1 MPTPSPVMPS
11 ASLPVR
17 FKLFDDLQRVVYCPM
32 RSLSADI
39 DNGADSAGIMLA
51 FLFGESML
59 MCLFHAFLSPLPL

>member
-1 MPTPSPVMPS
+1 M
-11 ASLPVR
+11 